1 MKTTIMTLRN
11 LCILFTIALGSF
23 FVSCRKVDAINTGN
37 STSTLATNGTLSA
50 EALRDSTISFSKNI
64 YLWYNQIPANF
75 GQQYTDPDLMME
87 DLHRY
92 SMEPGFSGP
101 VDRWSFGIKKSEW
114 DNMTAGM
121 SSTNSTNSSGDFG
134 ISVFFKAEGDLRVR
148 LVEPNSPAGAAHVQ
162 RGWRITQ
169 INGGSTTISTSNA
182 DNIVDKVYYSNSTSF
197 TFVKPDG
204 STADMT
210 LNASHYTQK
219 PVYMDEVYNANG
231 KNVGYLVFNSFLGDT
246 SRIYSELQR
255 VFSKFA
261 SAGISELIVDLRY
274 NGGGYVSV
282 QEKLANYLAPSSAN
296 GGLMFKETYNDK
308 HSQLN
313 SSAYFHKL
321 GSLNLSKIYFIVTKS
336 TASASELLINNLK
349 PYMDV
354 RLVGPSATHGKP
366 VGFFPVPVGDWYIFP
381 VSFRSTNK
389 NGEGN
394 YFNGI
399 PVNYSA
405 QDGLDHDWGQGEG
418 CLSSVLSGIGN
429 GTMSRM
435 SGAPTISQS
444 SEVLK
449 SNRQLDRPAFKGM
462 LNGKRND
469 E

>member
-1 MKTTIMTLRN
+1 MKTTIMTVRN
-11 LCILFTIALGSF
+11 LCVLLTFAVGSF
-23 FVSCRKVDAINTGN
+23 FVSCRKADVINTGG
-37 STSTLATNGTLSA
+37 STPSTGTNQTLSP
-50 EALRDSTISFSKNI
+50 EALRDSTIAYSKDF
-64 YLWYNQIPANF
+64 YLWYNQIPSSF
-75 GQQYTDPDLMME
+75 GQQYSEPDLMME

-92 SMEPGFSGP
+92 SVEPGFSGP
-101 VDRWSFGIKKSEW
+101 VDKWSFGIKKAEW

-121 SSTNSTNSSGDFG
+121 SSTNNTNSNGDFG
-134 ISVFFKAEGDLRVR
+134 ISIFFRSEGDLRVR
-148 LVEPNSPAGAAHVQ
+148 LVEPNSPAAAAHIQ
-162 RGWRITQ
+162 RGWKIAS
-169 INGGSTTISTSNA
+169 INGGGTNISTSNA
-182 DNIVDKVYYSNSTSF
+182 DNIVDKVYYSSNTSF

-204 STADMT
+204 TSVDIT
-210 LNASHYTQK
+210 LNAAHYTQQ
-219 PVYMDEVYNANG
+219 PVYMDEVYTVNG
-231 KNVGYLVFNSFLGDT
+231 RSVGYLVFNSFLGDT
-246 SRIYSELQR
+246 NRIYSDFQR

-282 QEKLANYLAPSSAN
+282 QEKLADYLAPYSAN

-308 HSQLN
+308 HSNMN

-321 GSLNLSKIYFIVTKS
+321 GSLNLSKVYFIVTKS

-354 RLVGPSATHGKP
+354 RLVGPSSTHGKP

-381 VSFRSTNK
+381 VSFKSTNK

-394 YFNGI
+394 YFGGI

-405 QDGLDHDWGQGEG
+405 QDGLDHDWGQGES
-418 CLSSVLSGIGN
+418 CLSAVLNGIGN

-435 SGAPTISQS
+435 GGAPVITES
-444 SEVLK
+444 SEVLR
-449 SNRQLDRPAFKGM
+449 SNRKLDVPAFKGM
-462 LNGKRND
+462 LNGKRNA